1 MRNAAR
7 IMSYNYKSFSLILL
21 LIRVPSNGRK
31 EEILLLALQLMLLTV
46 LGQNVNNRAN
56 YYIIINNINEFI

>member
-21 LIRVPSNGRK
+21 LIRVPLNGRR

-46 LGQNVNNRAN
+46 LGQNVNNRTN

>member
-21 LIRVPSNGRK
+21 LIRVPLNGRR